1 MSRLLLLTL
10 LLAPLPAIAQSI
22 AVLEFRQAEM
32 PKALVEQVRQRLL
45 RTLAAQGYK
54 EVLAEDLVAKKIREQ
69 SMPPG
74 CTIGPCLSRVGRLL
88 RVGRALTGGISGQ
101 GSSYDLS
108 LTLLETGGGT
118 ALAQVT
124 QRCDICNFKEV
135 EDTAA
140 RALEQLQRQ
149 ALVYLSTR
157 ATLTVTSTPPGA
169 TMILDGLP
177 VGQTPVTVIIAPG
190 RHAIEAS
197 AKGATTVRRSVAL
210 QAGKEV
216 ALKLSLPAAQIVLP
230 PPPPPVVRRGRV
242 PGWVRWTTLGAGIG
256 LGAVGGALWGIDGR
270 EKSDARYVHD
280 TKAAGIT
287 LVTLGAGALVSC
299 GLIYLLDRPTTREA
313 RHPQAA
319 VYHR

>member
-1 MSRLLLLTL
+1 MSRLLLLAL
-10 LLAPLPAIAQSI
+10 LLAPRPATARSI
-22 AVLEFRQAEM
+22 AVLEFRYADM

-45 RTLAAQGYK
+45 LTLGTQGYK
-54 EVLAEDLVAKKIREQ
+54 EVLAEEAVSKKMREM
-69 SMPPG
+69 SVPPG

-88 RVGRALTGGISGQ
+88 QVQRALTGGISGQ

-124 QRCDICNFKEV
+124 QRCDVCNFKEV
-135 EDTAA
+135 EETAA
-140 RALEQLQRQ
+140 RALVQLQQQ

-157 ATLTVTSTPPGA
+157 ATLTVTSAPRGA
-169 TMILDGLP
+169 AMLLDGLP

-190 RHAIEAS
+190 RHTIEVS
-197 AKGATTVRRSVAL
+197 ARGLTTVRQSVDL
-210 QAGKEV
+210 LAGKES
-216 ALKLSLPAAQIVLP
+216 ALTLSLPAAQIVV
-230 PPPPPVVRRGRV
+230 PPPPVVQRAHV
-242 PGWVRWTTLGAGIG
+242 PGWLRWTTLGAGLG
-256 LGAVGGALWGIDGR
+256 LGTVGGALWGIDGR

-287 LVTLGAGALVSC
+287 LVTLGAGALISC

-313 RHPQAA
+313 HHPQAA
-319 VYHR
+319 VYRR